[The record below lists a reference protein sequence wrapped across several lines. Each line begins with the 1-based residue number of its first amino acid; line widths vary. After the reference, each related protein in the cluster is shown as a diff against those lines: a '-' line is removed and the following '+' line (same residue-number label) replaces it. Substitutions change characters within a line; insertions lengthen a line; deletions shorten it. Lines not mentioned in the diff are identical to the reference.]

1 MVNKGDIKM
10 TEKKNQATIKVRS
23 ETYDEIKFLSEK
35 SGLSKTQLLA
45 EVFDAIFQIGCTF
58 SALNL
63 SYDYCLTENRIS
75 ITVEGKNNLVS
86 GQFKVKEVATKPIE
100 VIIKPKPQKVTKK

>member
-1 MVNKGDIKM
+1 M
-10 TEKKNQATIKVRS
+10 TENKNQATIKVRT

-86 GQFKVKEVATKPIE
+86 GQFKVKEKATKPL
-100 VIIKPKPQKVTKK
+100 VVMVKPQKKGKVK